1 MNVILQGDG
10 RPFGVLEVDSRSE
23 GEFIEHDFAFLQG
36 AANILGMAI
45 ERRRHE
51 ASLRKAIERQR
62 LLLKELNH
70 RVMNSLSLV
79 ASMLSLQAR
88 ACAEEGVQRHLEE
101 AASRV
106 QTIARAHAR
115 LYKDSDFETLDVGTY
130 VKEVCEDLPT
140 AAGNWVVVE
149 AQAGISLST
158 DRAIPLALIIVELVT
173 NALKYAYGEQGGV
186 VWVSLVQ
193 KQGALVVVVR
203 DHGRG
208 LPDGFAPERSK
219 GLGMHIILALAR
231 QLDATIA
238 VGKPDKGASI
248 EVRMPLRAAS

>member
-106 QTIARAHAR
+106 HTIARAHAR

-173 NALKYAYGEQGGV
+173 NAL
-186 VWVSLVQ
+186 VSREESSGCPWF
-193 KQGALVVVVR
+193 KSR
-203 DHGRG
+203 GRLSWSFVITAADCLTVSRPSAARAWG
-208 LPDGFAPERSK
+208 C
-219 GLGMHIILALAR
+219 ILSW
-231 QLDATIA
+231 
-238 VGKPDKGASI
+238 P
-248 EVRMPLRAAS
+248 